1 MIRPDKRNRT
11 TNDSLNLPTSHTQS
25 PIPTRILNQY
35 IEKKDRI
42 EREEGAKF
50 ESSFGEFSF
59 KPRHKKLL
67 NLVNGFGSKKFPDEK
82 SLFNTQSNGLEE
94 IEDALGNYIKQAD
107 EDMELPV
114 RRLRITQRSTR
125 ASPRTSSSRG
135 SGSPTSRSKSR
146 ER

>member
-1 MIRPDKRNRT
+1 MK
-11 TNDSLNLPTSHTQS
+11 
-25 PIPTRILNQY
+25 QY
-35 IEKKDRI
+35 VEKKEKI

-107 EDMELPV
+107 EEMELPV
-114 RRLRITQRSTR
+114 GTPGSRSRLRRR
-125 ASPRTSSSRG
+125 AADLHHHEEAAVVLQGQDQGRDESAVPQ
-135 SGSPTSRSKSR
+135 
-146 ER
+146 